1 MHPSVTTRSTP
12 STLVEEV
19 RSKLP
24 TTPRT
29 TTTLPGGA
37 ASREAPTCARS
48 GEGVAPQRSIVKEQ
62 RARSLR
68 TLLAAGSLF
77 LILLG
82 LFCAIHQ
89 GEALAHLLL
98 IRIPAR
104 SGAHSHPRIFI
115 HHHNTQHV
123 EPSPAAGVA
132 SEGILSPLEGRSM
145 QDPANELPRIPLLG
159 RRVNK
164 GGGSMSCLNGR
175 KGSQLI

>member
-1 MHPSVTTRSTP
+1 MEKTSRSTP

-19 RSKLP
+19 RSNLP
-24 TTPRT
+24 ITIRT

-37 ASREAPTCARS
+37 ASREAPPCARS
-48 GEGVAPQRSIVKEQ
+48 GEGVAPQRSIVTEQ

-82 LFCAIHQ
+82 LFCAVHQ

-98 IRIPAR
+98 IRILAG

-115 HHHNTQHV
+115 HHHN
-123 EPSPAAGVA
+123 
-132 SEGILSPLEGRSM
+132 M
-145 QDPANELPRIPLLG
+145 
-159 RRVNK
+159 
-164 GGGSMSCLNGR
+164 
-175 KGSQLI
+175 